1 MNADTLTEGI
11 RIGSDASGHFMLSAM
26 GIAVRTG
33 DGGSLANEGLQIIA
47 GSDLVIGGSQA
58 SMYRVPTTRVDPGDL
73 IATPDAPLVTLFM
86 QDIADVRG
94 IQGIDPQPIESKS
107 MCDQRISSISNSS

>member
-1 MNADTLTEGI
+1 V
-11 RIGSDASGHFMLSAM
+11 
-26 GIAVRTG
+26 IAVTRWTITAICG
-33 DGGSLANEGLQIIA
+33 KRDSR
-47 GSDLVIGGSQA
+47 DLNAGSQA